1 MTEGEYEIFIA
12 DMLWDEIMGTDS
24 QRSENDE
31 IAETSNENAN
41 LE

>member
-31 IAETSNENAN
+31 PQST
-41 LE
+41 LK

>member
-31 IAETSNENAN
+31 LQSI
-41 LE
+41 LK